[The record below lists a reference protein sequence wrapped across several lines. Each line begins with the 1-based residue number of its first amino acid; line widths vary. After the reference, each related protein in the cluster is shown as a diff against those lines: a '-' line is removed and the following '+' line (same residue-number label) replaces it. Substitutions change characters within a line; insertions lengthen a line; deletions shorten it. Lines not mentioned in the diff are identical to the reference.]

1 MKRTL
6 LFGCMLS
13 IASSAVLADDLAP
26 TRTETGAIDVKKDY
40 RLEAD
45 LGYLVN
51 NTESDGESTTTE
63 NLNFHMLYQRQKE
76 VWGQEVVAEAVSSN
90 ADDAENNLERYLLSG
105 KLLHRSSET
114 VYQFAKLTAEKDLSS
129 AFDYQLSLTGGI
141 GKDFIKTNTQTL
153 SAEIGA
159 GLHHS
164 KERAAPQDTL
174 DGAICTVA
182 AFYQYQITPSVRFNQ
197 DLSYEYGNEAQ
208 TLRSRTALSA
218 DLTQSFAAVAS
229 YNIKD
234 TSADAGDS
242 RDSLLSLG
250 LRYKY

>member
-1 MKRTL
+1 MLHL
-6 LFGCMLS
+6 L
-13 IASSAVLADDLAP
+13 LADDLAP
-26 TRTETGAIDVKKDY
+26 TRTETGEIDVKKDY
-40 RLEAD
+40 RFEAD

-51 NTESDGESTTTE
+51 NTESDGQSTTKE

-129 AFDYQLSLTGGI
+129 AFDYQLILTGGV

-159 GLHHS
+159 GYRHS

-174 DGAICTVA
+174 DEAIGTVA

-250 LRYKY
+250 LSYKY

>member
-1 MKRTL
+1 MLHL
-6 LFGCMLS
+6 L
-13 IASSAVLADDLAP
+13 LADDLAP
-26 TRTETGAIDVKKDY
+26 TRTETGEIDVKKDY
-40 RLEAD
+40 RFEAD

-51 NTESDGESTTTE
+51 NTESDGQSTTKE

-129 AFDYQLSLTGGI
+129 AFDYQLILTGGV

-159 GLHHS
+159 GYLHS

-174 DGAICTVA
+174 DEAIGTVA

>member
-1 MKRTL
+1 M
-6 LFGCMLS
+6 
-13 IASSAVLADDLAP
+13 
-26 TRTETGAIDVKKDY
+26 
-40 RLEAD
+40 
-45 LGYLVN
+45 
-51 NTESDGESTTTE
+51 
-63 NLNFHMLYQRQKE
+63 
-76 VWGQEVVAEAVSSN
+76 SSN
-90 ADDAENNLERYLLSG
+90 TDDAENNVERYLLSG
-105 KLLHRSSET
+105 KLLHRSLDT

-129 AFDYQLSLTGGI
+129 VFDYQLSLTGGV
-141 GKDFIKTNTQTL
+141 GKDFIKTDTQTL
-153 SAEIGA
+153 SAVIGA
-159 GLHHS
+159 GYRHS

-174 DGAICTVA
+174 DEAIGEVA

-197 DLSYEYGNEAQ
+197 DLSYEYGDEAQ

-234 TSADAGDS
+234 TSTDAGGS

>member
-1 MKRTL
+1 MKGTL
-6 LFGCMLS
+6 LFGC
-13 IASSAVLADDLAP
+13 IFTICSSTVFADDLAP
-26 TRTETGAIDVKKDY
+26 TRAETGKIDVKKDY

-51 NTESDGESTTTE
+51 NTESDGESTTKE

-90 ADDAENNLERYLLSG
+90 ADDAENNVERYFLSG

-141 GKDFIKTNTQTL
+141 GKDFIKTDTQTL

-174 DGAICTVA
+174 DGAIGTVA

-197 DLSYEYGNEAQ
+197 DLSYEYGDEAQ

>member
-1 MKRTL
+1 MHRTH

-51 NTESDGESTTTE
+51 NTESDRESTTTE

-90 ADDAENNLERYLLSG
+90 ADDAENNVERYFLSG

-141 GKDFIKTNTQTL
+141 GKDFIKTDTQTL

-174 DGAICTVA
+174 DGAIGTVA

-197 DLSYEYGNEAQ
+197 DLSYEYGDEAQ

>member
-1 MKRTL
+1 
-6 LFGCMLS
+6 MLS
-13 IASSAVLADDLAP
+13 IASSAVLADDLTP
-26 TRTETGAIDVKKDY
+26 TRTETGEINVKKDY

-51 NTESDGESTTTE
+51 NTTSDGESTTKE

-90 ADDAENNLERYLLSG
+90 ADDAENNVERYFLSG

-129 AFDYQLSLTGGI
+129 AFDYQLSLTGGV

-159 GLHHS
+159 GYRHS

-174 DGAICTVA
+174 DEAIGTVA

-197 DLSYEYGNEAQ
+197 DLSYEYGEEAQ

-234 TSADAGDS
+234 TSADAGGS